1 MTTASLA
8 AGGAL
13 LAFGPAGA
21 LLLVLVSHKANLVI
35 VVTTSAFAYLCS
47 AVVSALLWL
56 PVPEALRGNPYAII
70 FPSVAV
76 QFFFRAGYVW
86 LYHRIEDTVEKSI
99 ERHSVAR
106 ARGQTRRQQQ
116 HGGPSDQSDDSEN
129 DPARLRLELNDW
141 SSGLAA
147 GCGFGGMH
155 AALLYGTLLASE
167 VGNLGTL
174 YQPSCDI
181 MPSLVNAAVVAALFS
196 ICDCL
201 WMLLTFFGMRRR
213 RDKRDR
219 LGAGFGAGA
228 DALAR
233 YPSFSSFST
242 SSLVNSSNS
251 SAFATMHACSATNC
265 STHFDPRSCSSA
277 RMKHESASTN
287 PSPHELVL
295 SPSTHGHSSAFWIAS
310 SFVAAPSPRLTAS
323 AKASPVPLDISSDA
337 RDRMARHDR
346 EATGNCGKWR

>member
-56 PVPEALRGNPYAII
+56 PVPEALRGNPYVII

-228 DALAR
+228 DALAAP
-233 YPSFSSFST
+233 YHI
-242 SSLVNSSNS
+242 SNDRWGGGM
-251 SAFATMHACSATNC
+251 A
-265 STHFDPRSCSSA
+265 
-277 RMKHESASTN
+277 
-287 PSPHELVL
+287 LVL
-295 SPSTHGHSSAFWIAS
+295 VALSHAGASLCTVPNSVANGCVVALPCLGGVTALTGAFFWIAIS
-310 SFVAAPSPRLTAS
+310 GHYLPPAQTTRVGGRITANGS
-323 AKASPVPLDISSDA
+323 ARYED
-337 RDRMARHDR
+337 
-346 EATGNCGKWR
+346 